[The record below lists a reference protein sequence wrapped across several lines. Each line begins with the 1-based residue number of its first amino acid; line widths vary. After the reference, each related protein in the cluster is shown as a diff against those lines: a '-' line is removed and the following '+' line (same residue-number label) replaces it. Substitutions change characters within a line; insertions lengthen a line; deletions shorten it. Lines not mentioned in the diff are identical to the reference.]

1 MGLTKERARHTFIGT
16 VSFMAPEVIEQD
28 TGYDFK
34 ADIWSF
40 GITVLEL
47 ITGAAPFHKFPPL
60 KVSFVSSRL
69 SSSRSG
75 PFRLVQ
81 HNTTALINQVSQSFV
96 AAVAVAA
103 FTSSF
108 ANSCSHCS
116 RSHVTATAAA
126 AATNPTKHIDRF
138 S

>member
-60 KVSFVSSRL
+60 KVSREL
-69 SSSRSG
+69 RSVVIL
-75 PFRLVQ
+75 RD
-81 HNTTALINQVSQSFV
+81 NI
-96 AAVAVAA
+96 
-103 FTSSF
+103 
-108 ANSCSHCS
+108 
-116 RSHVTATAAA
+116 
-126 AATNPTKHIDRF
+126 
-138 S
+138 

>member
-40 GITVLEL
+40 GITALEL

-60 KVSFVSSRL
+60 KVSLINHHHHNSASI
-69 SSSRSG
+69 
-75 PFRLVQ
+75 VQ
-81 HNTTALINQVSQSFV
+81 HLLTPIICCVNFLGADDDASE
-96 AAVAVAA
+96 
-103 FTSSF
+103 
-108 ANSCSHCS
+108 
-116 RSHVTATAAA
+116 
-126 AATNPTKHIDRF
+126 
-138 S
+138 

>member
-60 KVSFVSSRL
+60 KVSREF
-69 SSSRSG
+69 RSVVIL
-75 PFRLVQ
+75 RAVWR
-81 HNTTALINQVSQSFV
+81 AVINQSTP
-96 AAVAVAA
+96 
-103 FTSSF
+103 TSS
-108 ANSCSHCS
+108 
-116 RSHVTATAAA
+116 
-126 AATNPTKHIDRF
+126 
-138 S
+138 